1 MSVYPLTM
9 SRMVRTN
16 VVIDEELL
24 DQVMD
29 RYGLPTKRAAVDF
42 ALHAVLGE
50 QTETISDPWRAALE
64 LRGMWADMTD
74 DEARGIW
81 GGEVPDGPSAAR
93 PRKRSAPR

>member
-1 MSVYPLTM
+1 MSLYPFTM

-16 VVIDEELL
+16 VVIDEEVL
-24 DQVMD
+24 DRVMD
-29 RYGLPTKRAAVDF
+29 RFGLPTKRAAVDF

-50 QTETISDPWRAALE
+50 ETESNSDPWRAALE

-74 DEARGIW
+74 DEAREIW
-81 GGEVPDGPSAAR
+81 GGEVPDGENAAR

>member
-1 MSVYPLTM
+1 
-9 SRMVRTN
+9 MVRTN

-29 RYGLPTKRAAVDF
+29 RYGLATKRAAVDF

-50 QTETISDPWRAALE
+50 EAETISDPWRAALE

-74 DEARGIW
+74 DEARKIW
-81 GGEVPDGPSAAR
+81 GDKVPGRPDAAR
-93 PRKRSAPR
+93 PKRSAPR